1 MKKGELLVKGIKS
14 ENYNYDIILVNDNP
28 VEIGVFYNSKK
39 VYKISLDE
47 TVIFNTQESLDNLI
61 MQAVEILKSEISMKF
76 VDRCINEIG

>member
-76 VDRCINEIG
+76 VDRCINEKG